1 MVGLPTEALAKV
13 GGALTAKELK
23 NAIAQKTLI
32 PLEKVGKTL
41 DIIQEIISSEI
52 SAGRSVNIPGFG
64 NFVMIKYPPRTIK
77 DVRNPAKTYLSLEKN
92 KARFRPSYD
101 FKKELSTKPKA
112 EDVTFEGSTVNVGY
126 VDLSKVTVAKRILGL
141 LPEHIARH
149 YQVVPLEEK
158 EDKLVVAMIDPED
171 REAIEF
177 VKKKTGKEL
186 DIRICTQEDLNHILD
201 QYSAV
206 SGELKKIVESA
217 EEEEEILQPKKNLPK
232 AAMAEITETAP
243 AAKIV
248 QSLVKRA
255 VREKASDIHIEPQE
269 EEVIVRFRIDGVLKE
284 VITLPKEIQTAI
296 ASRIKILCDMKI
308 DETRLPQDGRFQTV
322 IDGAEVDFRV
332 STLPTVNGEKVV
344 ARILD
349 KSTGILTLEQLGLRG
364 SAFETLNDNIH
375 KAHGMILVTGPTGS
389 GKTTTLY
396 AVIDKIKNVGV
407 NIVTLEDPV
416 EYRIARIN
424 QSQVHPKINFTF
436 ATGLRSIVR
445 QDPNVIMIG
454 EIRDYETADMAVH
467 AALTGH
473 VVLSTLHTNDAAGA
487 IPRLMDMK
495 IEPFLIN
502 SSVNCV
508 VAQRLCR
515 RICDACKEPLTVEA
529 GQQALAEQELKILP
543 PKEERPKKIQFFH
556 GKGCENCAGSGYKG
570 RIGSFEVFELKD
582 NLKELVAKRTSGT
595 ILGQEAIKNG
605 MVTMKQDG
613 ILKAIDGLTTL
624 EEVWRVTKD

>member
-1 MVGLPTEALAKV
+1 MTSSDLKKTIALKTRIPADKV
-13 GGALTAKELK
+13 T
-23 NAIAQKTLI
+23 N
-32 PLEKVGKTL
+32 TL
-41 DIIQEIISSEI
+41 DIIQKIISQEL

-92 KARFRPSYD
+92 KARFRPSLD
-101 FKKELSTKPKA
+101 LKKELVDKDKPAQEKDQ
-112 EDVTFEGSTVNVGY
+112 EVTLEETGENAFIDKTINVKY
-126 VDLSKVTVAKRILGL
+126 VDLSKTMVPKKVLNL

-149 YQVVPLEEK
+149 YQIVPLEEK
-158 EDKLVVAMIDPED
+158 DGKLVVAMIDPED

-177 VKKKTGKEL
+177 VKKKTGSDL
-186 DIRICTQEDLNHILD
+186 DIRLCTQTDINHILD

-206 SGELKKIVESA
+206 TGELKKIVESA
-217 EEEEEILQPKKNLPK
+217 EGEEELVTKKSPSK
-232 AAMAEITETAP
+232 EKIEEITETAP

-255 VREKASDIHIEPQE
+255 VREKASDIHVEPQE
-269 EEVIVRFRIDGVLKE
+269 EEVIVRFREDGILKE
-284 VITLPKEIQTAI
+284 IIKLPKEIQTGI
-296 ASRIKILCDMKI
+296 ISRIKILSDMKI

-322 IDGAEVDFRV
+322 IDGAEVDFRI
-332 STLPTVNGEKVV
+332 STLPTVNGEKLV

-349 KSTGILTLEQLGLRG
+349 KSAGILTLEQLGLRG
-364 SAFETLNDNIH
+364 NAFQTLDNNIH

-396 AVIDKIKNVGV
+396 AVIDKIKNVGI

-416 EYRIARIN
+416 EYRMVGIN
-424 QSQVHPKINFTF
+424 QSQVYSKINFTF
-436 ATGLRSIVR
+436 ANGLRSIVR
-445 QDPNVIMIG
+445 QDPDVIMIG

-487 IPRLMDMK
+487 VPRLMDMN
-495 IEPFLIN
+495 IEPFLVN

-515 RICDACKEPLTVEA
+515 KICDACKESLTVEED
-529 GQQALAEQELKILP
+529 QQKLVEEELKKMP
-543 PKEERPKKIQFFH
+543 PTEKRPEKIQFFH
-556 GKGCENCAGSGYKG
+556 GKGCENCNGTGYRG
-570 RIGSFEVFELKD
+570 RIGIFEVFDMKD
-582 NLKELVAKRTSGT
+582 NLKELVAKKASGT
-595 ILGQEAIKNG
+595 TLGQEAIKNG

-613 ILKAIDGLTTL
+613 ILKAVDGLTTL
-624 EEVWRVTKD
+624 EEIWRVTKD